1 MSILK
6 KIKNT
11 YRKHQE
17 AMKRFSDEEILMVA
31 RDNEGHLTARIL
43 ARRTSLN
50 YIQASI
56 KLNILYNKG
65 YFKTVYS
72 KTGEAVLELKPDAR
86 KQITHLSSANRFAK
100 LSDAEVLKAAV
111 NTGGRLTPA
120 SLCVVLDCT
129 IAQAQQKL
137 DELQLQDIFR
147 LEITDKGSIIY
158 VLNDEELF
166 QTTPLKKI
174 G

>member
-1 MSILK
+1 MNIFK
-6 KIKNT
+6 KIKNA
-11 YRKHQE
+11 YQKHQE
-17 AMKRFSDEEILMVA
+17 VMQSLSEEDILIIA
-31 RDNEGHLTARIL
+31 RDNNGRLTAHSL
-43 ARRTSLN
+43 ARQTPLT

-56 KLNILYNKG
+56 KLQTLYNKG
-65 YFKTVYS
+65 YFKIHYTAGGS
-72 KTGEAVLELKPDAR
+72 QIMVLKQDALKQVEQLPSI
-86 KQITHLSSANRFAK
+86 KRFAK

-120 SLCVVLDCT
+120 SLCVALDCT

-137 DELQLQDIFR
+137 DELQLQDVFR

-158 VLNDEELF
+158 MLNDEELF
-166 QTTPLKKI
+166 QKTPLKKI